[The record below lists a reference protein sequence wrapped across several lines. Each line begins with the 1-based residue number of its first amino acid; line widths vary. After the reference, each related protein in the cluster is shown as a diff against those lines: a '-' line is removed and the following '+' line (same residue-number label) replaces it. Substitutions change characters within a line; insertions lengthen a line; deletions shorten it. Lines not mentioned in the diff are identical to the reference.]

1 MFVMLYAVDKPGQQ
15 ELRTSLK
22 QQHSARLNEG
32 AAGLRLLL
40 SGPLLDE
47 AGREIGSL
55 GVLEAKSC
63 DQVATYLSEDPYV
76 KAGLF
81 ETVVIREWLWRRGNP
96 HV

>member
-1 MFVMLYAVDKPGQQ
+1 MFVMLYAVDKSGKK
-15 ELRTSLK
+15 ELRMSLK

-32 AAGLRLLL
+32 VAGLRLLQ
-40 SGPLLDE
+40 SGSLLDE

-55 GVLEAKSC
+55 GVFEANSC
-63 DQVATYLSEDPYV
+63 DQVAAYVSEDPYV

>member
-1 MFVMLYAVDKPGQQ
+1 MFVMLYAVDKSGQQ
-15 ELRTSLK
+15 ELRMSLK

-32 AAGLRLLL
+32 AAGLRLLQ

-55 GVLEAKSC
+55 GVFEANSC
-63 DQVATYLSEDPYV
+63 DQVAAYVSEDPYV

>member
-1 MFVMLYAVDKPGQQ
+1 MFVMLYAVDKSGKK
-15 ELRTSLK
+15 ELRMSLK

-32 AAGLRLLL
+32 AAGLRLLQ

-55 GVLEAKSC
+55 GVFEANSC
-63 DQVATYLSEDPYV
+63 DQVAAYVSEDPYE

>member
-1 MFVMLYAVDKPGQQ
+1 MFVMLYAVDKSAKK
-15 ELRTSLK
+15 ELRMSLK

-32 AAGLRLLL
+32 AAGLRLLQ

-55 GVLEAKSC
+55 GVFEAKSC
-63 DQVATYLSEDPYV
+63 DQVAAYLSEDPYM